1 MIGDITR
8 GNTVKEK
15 TSFISAYHD
24 FRKSVDFSMTGILP
38 DMDNLVWCMLMG
50 VPQVPADRDNSPD
63 AAITAIDQRLA
74 ILKAVFVEVNK
85 DQPEDFI
92 NKGLLRYDESGK
104 IAKQMLEEGKLPP
117 DLK

>member
-1 MIGDITR
+1 MNDNDDFIKAYRDF
-8 GNTVKEK
+8 KE
-15 TSFISAYHD
+15 SID
-24 FRKSVDFSMTGILP
+24 FTKGGILP
-38 DMDNLVWCMLMG
+38 EKDDLTWCILMG
-50 VPQVPADRDNSPD
+50 IPFVPADEDSSEDGPM
-63 AAITAIDQRLA
+63 IAIDQRIS

-104 IAKQMLEEGKLPP
+104 MAKQMLEEGNLPL

>member
-1 MIGDITR
+1 MND
-8 GNTVKEK
+8 NDD
-15 TSFISAYHD
+15 FIKAYHD
-24 FRKSVDFSMTGILP
+24 FKRSIDFTKSGILP
-38 DMDNLVWCMLMG
+38 EKDDLIWCILMG
-50 VPQVPADRDNSPD
+50 IPSVPADEDSSEDGPMI
-63 AAITAIDQRLA
+63 AIEQRVS

-104 IAKQMLEEGKLPP
+104 IAKQMLEEGNLPP

>member
-1 MIGDITR
+1 MND
-8 GNTVKEK
+8 NNDD
-15 TSFISAYHD
+15 FIKAYHD
-24 FRKSVDFSMTGILP
+24 FKRSVDFTKGGILP
-38 DMDNLVWCMLMG
+38 EKDDLTWCVLMG
-50 VPQVPADRDNSPD
+50 IPSVPADEDSSEGGPMI
-63 AAITAIDQRLA
+63 AVDQRIS

-104 IAKQMLEEGKLPP
+104 IAKEMLEEGNLPL

>member
-1 MIGDITR
+1 MKDNDDFIMAYR
-8 GNTVKEK
+8 EFKE
-15 TSFISAYHD
+15 SID
-24 FRKSVDFSMTGILP
+24 FTKSGILP
-38 DMDNLVWCMLMG
+38 EKDDLIWCILMG
-50 VPQVPADRDNSPD
+50 IPTVPADEDSSEDGPMI
-63 AAITAIDQRLA
+63 AIEQRIS

-104 IAKQMLEEGKLPP
+104 IAKEMLEEGNLPL